1 MGFIVKANKHCIKFI
16 TMTAIEF
23 QYNLINLNESLLRFA
38 FSLTADRDD
47 ARDLVQETFMKAL
60 KYYDKFV
67 HDSNFKAW
75 IFAIMR
81 NTFINNYRRNKCYGS
96 YSKVSCK
103 GLFMNY
109 PNASGV
115 DNPDSVYTTKELEQI
130 VEALDDNFKMPFKMH
145 HEGFKYKEIA
155 KKLDLNLG
163 TVKSR
168 IFFARKKLM
177 RQLTEFAE

>member
-1 MGFIVKANKHCIKFI
+1 
-16 TMTAIEF
+16 MTAIEF
-23 QYNLINLNESLLRFA
+23 QYKLINLNESLLRFA
-38 FSLTADRDD
+38 FSLTADKDD

-75 IFAIMR
+75 IYAIMR
-81 NTFINNYRRNKCYGS
+81 NTFINNYRRNKCNGA
-96 YSKVSCK
+96 YSNLTKEV
-103 GLFMNY
+103 LFLNY
-109 PNASGV
+109 PNQSIA

-130 VEALDDNFKMPFKMH
+130 VEALDDNFKLPFKMH

-177 RQLTEFAE
+177 KQLTR